1 MLFNS
6 SKLKHPPAPF
16 SICQAT
22 ISFSDSVR
30 KLGFY
35 LDKDS
40 LWKNPPISSA
50 KLLSC
55 KSAISV
61 LFATTSLMIPLKP
74 FLFLSSSHA
83 LTIATL
89 SWLVSLSPWAANFR
103 VQNNAAHLVVHTL
116 PHVHVT
122 PVLRHSHWFA
132 VRGRISYNIV
142 SLCFNAITSSTLLM
156 SLTYICTLLLDL
168 FAPVPTPAY
177 SKFHFISTRRKVIV
191 LSLILD
197 LLSGTHCHCTSEML
211 QLSTPSSL
219 LLKKKLSLQPPR
231 IWLTHVCL
239 IFPV

>member
-1 MLFNS
+1 MRGIRDGYRSPMSLPEQE
-6 SKLKHPPAPF
+6 LL
-16 SICQAT
+16 
-22 ISFSDSVR
+22 
-30 KLGFY
+30 LGFIICAAR
-35 LDKDS
+35 L
-40 LWKNPPISSA
+40 I
-50 KLLSC
+50 
-55 KSAISV
+55 V
-61 LFATTSLMIPLKP
+61 
-74 FLFLSSSHA
+74 HA
-83 LTIATL
+83 
-89 SWLVSLSPWAANFR
+89 
-103 VQNNAAHLVVHTL
+103 L

-122 PVLRHSHWFA
+122 PVLRHTHWFP
-132 VRGRISYNIV
+132 VRARISYNIV

-231 IWLTHVCL
+231 IWLAHVCL
-239 IFPV
+239 ICPVQVCVWCVYVCICACVCGEGGGDGEIVCATDVTVPRYIGVYLCLRETFMQLFLLPRPPFPFMFL